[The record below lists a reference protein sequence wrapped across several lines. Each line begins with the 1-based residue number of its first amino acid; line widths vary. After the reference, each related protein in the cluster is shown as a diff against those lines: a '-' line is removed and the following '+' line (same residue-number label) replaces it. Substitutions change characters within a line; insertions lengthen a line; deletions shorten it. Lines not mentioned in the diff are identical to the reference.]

1 MDLNAARP
9 VGRQAFTLRELTL
22 RGRRD
27 LPKFRMSNTI
37 Q

>member
-1 MDLNAARP
+1 MDLNAARS
-9 VGRQAFTLRELTL
+9 VGRQAFTLRELAL
-22 RGRRD
+22 RRRRD